1 MDTEAELVEAE
12 EEVVVEEGTRP
23 KRVWTEKQQ
32 AALAAAREKAW
43 AKRKELG
50 DISSKEKELAKKMK
64 LLALRK
70 RKKKVEQRLAKLE
83 AGEDSSCTS
92 SSEEDEPP
100 PLPPPKHKTRSK
112 SGGNRPPREDNSMG
126 HAGYD
131 VDYHE
136 RPVAVPAGGA
146 FPARGAV
153 PPTPDMTDL
162 TREMLKAKIM
172 RESQAQAFASLFPGK
187 HNPFS

>member
-1 MDTEAELVEAE
+1 MDPEAELVEAE

-23 KRVWTEKQQ
+23 KRAWSEKQQ

-92 SSEEDEPP
+92 SSQEDEAP
-100 PLPPPKHKTRSK
+100 PPPKAKLKPKR
-112 SGGNRPPREDNSMG
+112 GGDRNNSMG
-126 HAGYD
+126 HARYD
-131 VDYHE
+131 VIYHE
-136 RPVAVPAGGA
+136 RPVAVPAVGA
-146 FPARGAV
+146 SDAEGVFPARGAV
-153 PPTPDMTDL
+153 TPPDMASL

-187 HNPFS
+187 HNPFL

>member
-1 MDTEAELVEAE
+1 MDPEAELVEAE

-23 KRVWTEKQQ
+23 KRAWSEKQQ

-100 PLPPPKHKTRSK
+100 PPPKAKLKPKRHDHETEYYERVRVPKAALVPKAPLVVAPQPLPP
-112 SGGNRPPREDNSMG
+112 
-126 HAGYD
+126 A
-131 VDYHE
+131 
-136 RPVAVPAGGA
+136 PADGA
-146 FPARGAV
+146 
-153 PPTPDMTDL
+153 PDMASL

-187 HNPFS
+187 HNPFL